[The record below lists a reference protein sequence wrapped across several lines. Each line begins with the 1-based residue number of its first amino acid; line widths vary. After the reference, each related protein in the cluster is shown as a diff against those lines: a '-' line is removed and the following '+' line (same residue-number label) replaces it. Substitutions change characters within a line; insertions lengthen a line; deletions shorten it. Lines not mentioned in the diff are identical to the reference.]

1 MNRLNTKVYTIKKNM
16 NKLLL
21 TTLMIYLANLSYG
34 HNFEKTVSNEQKKV
48 ALKKAALKEAT
59 IYTSGVQLRSSLS
72 YNATPGLNEIII
84 EGISPSIQ

>member
-21 TTLMIYLANLSYG
+21 TTLMLSLANLSYS
-34 HNFEKTVSNEQKKV
+34 HDFEKTVSNEQKKV
-48 ALKKAALKEAT
+48 ALKKAA

-72 YNATPGLNEIII
+72 YNSTLGLNEIVI

>member
-21 TTLMIYLANLSYG
+21 TTLMLSLVNLSYS

-48 ALKKAALKEAT
+48 ALKK
-59 IYTSGVQLRSSLS
+59 QR
-72 YNATPGLNEIII
+72 
-84 EGISPSIQ
+84 

>member
-21 TTLMIYLANLSYG
+21 TTLMLSLASLSYS
-34 HNFEKTVSNEQKKV
+34 HDFEKTVSNEQKKV

-59 IYTSGVQLRSSLS
+59 IYTSGVLIRS
-72 YNATPGLNEIII
+72 N
-84 EGISPSIQ
+84 